1 MNELIVVANRL
12 PIQSKS
18 SEFSSFTQSPG
29 GLVSA
34 LHPVLVSYGGTW
46 LGWSGNCKRKH
57 LPSICGYELNP
68 IEIDESDFRDY
79 YNGYS
84 NSILWPLFHSQ
95 PCDLQGSSRWW
106 PQYEKV
112 NQIFA
117 TESAKIASKDS
128 LVWVH
133 DYHLQLV
140 PKILKQYR
148 PDIRIGF
155 FLHTPFPI
163 FSSLQK
169 LPHWRELVEGISGS
183 HLVGF
188 QTFRDQHNFRVAL
201 YNARKSHLG
210 SRGATPKTIVNPV
223 SVDYARWNEIANQP
237 ENLILAHKIRNY
249 IGSEKTLIVGID
261 RLEQTKGILN
271 RLIALHELLS
281 EEQIEAGK
289 TAMIVFA
296 SASRISNSSKD
307 WYKLRIE
314 NLILR
319 INNEFGKNGCPVVYY
334 TNRNMTPI
342 QVSAFFSA
350 SDILIVSSLH
360 DGMNLI
366 SKEFVAN
373 SKDDRG
379 ILILS
384 KNAGSANDL
393 DAALKIDPYDIPSI
407 KNSILTAVN
416 MTQSDAIVRMR
427 SLRNSVR
434 SHNVYDWANQFI
446 ANLDS

>member
-1 MNELIVVANRL
+1 
-12 PIQSKS
+12 
-18 SEFSSFTQSPG
+18 
-29 GLVSA
+29 
-34 LHPVLVSYGGTW
+34 
-46 LGWSGNCKRKH
+46 
-57 LPSICGYELNP
+57 
-68 IEIDESDFRDY
+68 
-79 YNGYS
+79 
-84 NSILWPLFHSQ
+84 
-95 PCDLQGSSRWW
+95 
-106 PQYEKV
+106 
-112 NQIFA
+112 
-117 TESAKIASKDS
+117 
-128 LVWVH
+128 VH

-140 PKILKQYR
+140 PKILKRYR

-155 FLHTPFPI
+155 FLHTPFPN
-163 FSSLQK
+163 FGSLQK
-169 LPHWRELVEGISGS
+169 LPHWQELVEGISDS

-188 QTFRDQHNFRVAL
+188 QTLSDQHNFRVAL
-201 YNARKSHLG
+201 YNSRKSHLG

-237 ENLILAHKIRNY
+237 ENLILARKIRNY

-271 RLIALHELLS
+271 RLIALHELLC
-281 EEQIEAGK
+281 EEQIDAGK
-289 TAMIVFA
+289 IAMIVFA
-296 SASRISNSSKD
+296 GASRISNSSKD
-307 WYKLRIE
+307 SYKLRIE

-319 INNEFGKNGCPVVYY
+319 INNEFGKNGSPVVYY

-373 SKDDRG
+373 SKNDRG

-416 MTQSDAIVRMR
+416 MTQSDAIARMK

-434 SHNVYDWANQFI
+434 SHNVYDWANQFM
-446 ANLDS
+446 ANLDA